1 MSLQRSPAPLDG
13 LRYEE
18 LFEWLSASLSNV
30 SNSTEFARSDQALAG
45 MGDQIKLPPLSG
57 WSSA

>member
-1 MSLQRSPAPLDG
+1 VSTQRSPAPLEG

-30 SNSTEFARSDQALAG
+30 SNSTDFARSDEALAG
-45 MGDQIKLPPLSG
+45 MGQQIKLPPLSG
-57 WSSA
+57 WSSV